1 MAFFSKFFGNSQP
14 DPSDDTPIQW
24 FKGEDPGMQKAIDLA
39 QKNYPKFASAIK
51 KDAQRIV
58 PAAEASLMK
67 YAFPAQKRGVEVEHM
82 FLGGLYFNR
91 EDIVG
96 ELASQPMYTRKV
108 KEGDEIIVDP
118 ERVTDWGIV
127 IDGKCHG
134 GYTFKF
140 MWKNFSK
147 QERDMYREHPP
158 FAWMDLD

>member
-1 MAFFSKFFGNSQP
+1 MAFFSKFFGNS
-14 DPSDDTPIQW
+14 DSDSDDDNPIAW
-24 FKGEDPGMQKAIDLA
+24 FKGEDPGMQKAIELA
-39 QKNYPKFASAIK
+39 QQNYPKFASAVK

-82 FLGGLYFNR
+82 FLGDIYFDGEN
-91 EDIVG
+91 IVG
-96 ELASQPMYTRKV
+96 TLASQPMYTRKV
-108 KEGDEIIVDP
+108 KEGDEVIVDP
-118 ERVTDWGIV
+118 ERVTDWVIV

-147 QERDMYREHPP
+147 EERRMYAEHPP
-158 FAWMDLD
+158 FEWMDLG